1 MWLIYCAPAM
11 HVYMF
16 ASHRNASAFGFT
28 GDPKGAN
35 LPSEFAPWH
44 ALGIRVMSGS
54 GDINGANN
62 ILAAIGARG
71 YYLAQVDNNAC
82 AKRGNIEPGHAGSP

>member
-1 MWLIYCAPAM
+1 M

-16 ASHRNASAFGFT
+16 ASRCDASAFGFT
-28 GDPKGAN
+28 GDPTGAN

-54 GDINGANN
+54 GGINGPKN
-62 ILAAIGARG
+62 ILAAIGIHG
-71 YYLAQVDNNAC
+71 YYLAQVDNS
-82 AKRGNIEPGHAGSP
+82 AGEAA